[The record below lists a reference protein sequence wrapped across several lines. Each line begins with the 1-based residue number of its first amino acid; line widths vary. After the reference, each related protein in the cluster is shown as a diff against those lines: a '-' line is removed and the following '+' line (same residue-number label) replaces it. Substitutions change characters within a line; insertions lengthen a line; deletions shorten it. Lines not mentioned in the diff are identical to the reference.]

1 MGDRDHKGNGA
12 VRRRAASR
20 GGAKDLPAGDP
31 RAGDLS
37 ATPLDRALARLR
49 PTVLAVAGFSLA
61 INLLM
66 LVSPLYMMQ
75 VFDRVL
81 GSGHA
86 ETLLWLTV
94 IAGIALLCLGALETV
109 RGRLLSRAAAWLD
122 GRMAGWLIAGGH
134 AGGLAGRSLGTQPLR
149 DLEQLRGFLGGT
161 GMNPI
166 FDAPWAPVFIAV
178 IWMLHPWLGLLA
190 LGSAIL
196 LFLLA
201 LANELATRG
210 PLKTAGRQ
218 RMAALTRCGA
228 ALRNA
233 EVVQALGLLPRIV
246 RRWEGDAAPAATAQ
260 QTASDVGSLILGTT
274 RFVRLF
280 VQVGILGIGAYLV
293 LQGQLTSGG
302 MIAGSILLG
311 RALAPFEQAVSA
323 WKGFVGA
330 RASYHRLQTLLRAAP
345 APQRTMALPPVRG
358 RVTVEA
364 ASFVPPG
371 SDRPVLRQVGFAL
384 EPGEALAVIGPS
396 ASGKST
402 LCRLLVG
409 VWPPSAGHVRL
420 DGADVTSYGRE
431 ELGRQIGYL
440 PQDVELFD
448 GTVRDNIARLADP
461 PDGTASDETASDEAA
476 SDESASDESV
486 IEAAMRAGAH
496 DLILHLPQGYDTRV
510 GEGGA
515 ILSGGQRQ
523 RIALARALYG
533 RPRLLVLDEPAASLD
548 QEGEAAL
555 MAALAT
561 AKEDGTTIVLV
572 AHRPSQL
579 AQTDRILVLRQG
591 AVEQFGP
598 RDEILQRVTGP
609 RPVPSTAPAA
619 PQTAPVR
626 SHAS

>member
-1 MGDRDHKGNGA
+1 MSDQDQKGSGA
-12 VRRRAASR
+12 GRSQGARQV
-20 GGAKDLPAGDP
+20 GAKDP

-109 RGRLLSRAAAWLD
+109 RGRLLSRGAAWLD

-246 RRWEGDAAPAATAQ
+246 RRWEGDAAPAAAAQ

-345 APQRTMALPPVRG
+345 EPQRTMALPPVRG

-371 SDRPVLRQVGFAL
+371 SDRPVLRQAGFAL

-396 ASGKST
+396 ASGKSS

-461 PDGTASDETASDEAA
+461 PDGTASDETASDE
-476 SDESASDESV
+476 SV

-496 DLILHLPQGYDTRV
+496 DMILHLPQGYDTRV

-555 MAALAT
+555 MVALAT

-619 PQTAPVR
+619 STAPVR

>member
-1 MGDRDHKGNGA
+1 MSDQDQKGSGA
-12 VRRRAASR
+12 GRSQGARQV
-20 GGAKDLPAGDP
+20 GAKDP

-109 RGRLLSRAAAWLD
+109 RGRLLSRGAAWLD

-358 RVTVEA
+358 RIAVEA

-396 ASGKST
+396 ASGKSS

-461 PDGTASDETASDEAA
+461 PDGTASDEAA
-476 SDESASDESV
+476 SDETASDESV

-609 RPVPSTAPAA
+609 RPVPAA
-619 PQTAPVR
+619 TPQTATVR